1 MELVIRLFAKYREL
15 YGEKIKI
22 TIDKNELTL
31 KELLN
36 ILNEN
41 SINIKDD
48 FYQGKAII
56 SVNCDVVNSDDVVIK
71 ASDEIVIYPPVS
83 GG

>member
-1 MELVIRLFAKYREL
+1 MELIIKLFAKYREL
-15 YGEKIKI
+15 YGGEIKI
-22 TIDKNELTL
+22 TIDKNEITL

-36 ILNEN
+36 ILNKN

-56 SVNCDVVNSDDVVIK
+56 SINCDVVDSDDVVVK